1 MIIFCASWVLM
12 TSDEAL
18 GTKAVDNHREFGNGN
33 ARRPRGH
40 PNHRRSGGAGVSHVL
55 LGSVVATVAIVGA
68 RAADLPA
75 KTALPAEYEKI
86 CQVAGMVGFVL
97 PGSDT
102 CVKISGF
109 ATGQIEAGNLK
120 TGYLWTTQG
129 VALSSTPTD
138 QRPAFGYT
146 AREFLTWDA
155 RQDTPYGTLRGLFL
169 LKIENGNGFDNTGTA
184 AYLNL
189 GYVQWEGE
197 LTVGKA
203 PSFFAF
209 YGGGISLR
217 RRSLHRTSR
226 RQTSLI
232 CSLTR
237 RHSAQGFSAT
247 AAAQSAGSNG
257 ASGAGTNVNINTT
270 NLGGAPPDAV
280 ANIRVDQSWGSAQLS
295 GVAHQVHVDP
305 IGAEGPSLNTW
316 GWAVNGGASIKFP
329 QLGAADQFSMQASYT
344 KNAIWYSG
352 ILNGMWGEDGAVN
365 GNGLPMSVADAYYAG
380 AVAGVAHSA
389 KYGRGLLAPLSNIA
403 SRRFSRLAPKHPT
416 PN

>member
-1 MIIFCASWVLM
+1 MGQKPSTIIGSLVTEMPGDL
-12 TSDEAL
+12 
-18 GTKAVDNHREFGNGN
+18 VDIQTTVEL
-33 ARRPRGH
+33 AR
-40 PNHRRSGGAGVSHVL
+40 AIVSHVL

-120 TGYLWTTQG
+120 TGYLWVTQG
-129 VALSSTPTD
+129 VALSSTPAD

-189 GYVQWEGE
+189 GYVQWAG

-209 YGGGISLR
+209 YGGGISWAEIFSPDQQASNQPNMLAY
-217 RRSLHRTSR
+217 TA
-226 RQTSLI
+226 TFG
-232 CSLTR
+232 
-237 RHSAQGFSAT
+237 QGFSAT
-247 AAAQSAGSNG
+247 VAAQSAGSNG

-270 NLGGAPPDAV
+270 NFGATAPDAV

-305 IGAEGPSLNTW
+305 IGAEGPPLNTW

-329 QLGAADQFSMQASYT
+329 QLGAADQFAMQASYT

-380 AVAGVAHSA
+380 TVAGVAHWATPRAWSA
-389 KYGRGLLAPLSNIA
+389 SADFR
-403 SRRFSRLAPKHPT
+403 T
-416 PN
+416 